1 MTNDEL
7 GRKIEFLIEQQAQ
20 LTADVQKLSEDAK
33 LLIVDIKQLTDA
45 NVTTM
50 KGISTLLAFEGEDR
64 EWMRKTG
71 GTVDGLE
78 IRVARLETAMA
89 QIGEAHRA
97 LTEAQKRTE
106 DHLNALTVLVE
117 RWMSGNGKSRQS

>member
-1 MTNDEL
+1 MTNGEIEK
-7 GRKIEFLIEQQAQ
+7 RIEFLIEQQAQ
-20 LTADVQKLSEDAK
+20 LTADVQKLTTEMQE
-33 LLIVDIKQLTDA
+33 LRGA
-45 NVTTM
+45 NVTALQ
-50 KGISTLLAFEGEDR
+50 GISTLLTFEGEDR

-71 GTVDGLE
+71 GRVDGLE

-89 QIGEAHRA
+89 QMGEAHKA

-106 DHLNALTVLVE
+106 DHLDALTTLVE